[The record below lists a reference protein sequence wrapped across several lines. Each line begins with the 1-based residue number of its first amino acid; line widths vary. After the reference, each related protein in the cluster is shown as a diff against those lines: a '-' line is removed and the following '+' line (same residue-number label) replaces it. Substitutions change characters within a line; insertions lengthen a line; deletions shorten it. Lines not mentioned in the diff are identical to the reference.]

1 MLRNLK
7 NVRDAVRAPGGGS
20 GPMEAAPERGVTSSH
35 AQSPFV
41 LVECGLD
48 GLWHVYEEQF
58 DAFEGVFH
66 ELRDACNHASKRAR
80 ARQDLM
86 VLVREKHG
94 SAVNAYYPPA
104 KPGPLSKL
112 FGRMWR

>member
-7 NVRDAVRAPGGGS
+7 DVRDAVRAPGGGS
-20 GPMEAAPERGVTSSH
+20 GPFEAAPERGVTSSH
-35 AQSPFV
+35 VQSPFV

-48 GLWHVYEEQF
+48 GLWHVYAEQF
-58 DAFEGVFH
+58 DTSEGVFN
-66 ELRDACNHASKRAR
+66 ELQDACNHASKRAQ
-80 ARQDLM
+80 ARKDLM

-112 FGRMWR
+112 FGRAWR